1 MFQSDVAVNKL
12 KSKVWLVIYE
22 IKNINNEI
30 TKMSQIKIETL
41 ETMLSEL

>member
-1 MFQSDVAVNKL
+1 MFQSDVAINKL